1 MAEALQS
8 GHYHIK
14 WTPCSDLPTPM
25 YDAYIAVSHGIIY
38 CTGSCPNIANQH
50 EVYCYDTRSN
60 QWKQLP
66 RSGHRLGVIHMVDD
80 KLTIFG
86 GRDSTTDKRC
96 SKVTTYNNK
105 TNSWYRYFPNM
116 LHNRSKPG
124 VITSHDHVII
134 MGGRSGP
141 DTYLDSIEI
150 MNYHNDMQ
158 WRELSVH
165 LPLSMSGIKPTISGD
180 NIIIVG
186 YGHTTSRYTGC
197 YQIPT
202 EELILSPYHSS
213 SPGAVPM
220 QWKKLSAATHFH
232 TATIPYSN
240 SPVIIGGSNHD
251 GSIPTSDVSLYDIHS
266 NSWMK
271 VQVPETV

>member
-1 MAEALQS
+1 MAVALQS

-25 YDAYIAVSHGIIY
+25 YSAYVAVSDGTIY
-38 CTGSCPNIANQH
+38 CTGTCPNDDNEH

-66 RSGHRLGVIHMVDD
+66 RPGHRLGVIHIVDD
-80 KLTIFG
+80 KLIIFG
-86 GRDSTTDKRC
+86 DRDSTTNTIHN
-96 SKVTTYNNK
+96 KVTTYNSK
-105 TNSWYRYFPNM
+105 TNSWYRFFPNM
-116 LHNRSKPG
+116 LHNRSRPG
-124 VITSHDHVII
+124 VVSSHDHVII
-134 MGGRSGP
+134 MGGVSIS
-141 DTYLDSIEI
+141 DTSLDSIEI

-165 LPLSMSGIKPTISGD
+165 LPRPMFGIKPTISGD

-186 YGHTTSRYTGC
+186 YSTATGHRNGC

-213 SPGAVPM
+213 SPGAVLI
-220 QWKKLSAATHFH
+220 QWKKLSAATHYN
-232 TATIPYSN
+232 TTIYHP
-240 SPVIIGGSNHD
+240 
-251 GSIPTSDVSLYDIHS
+251 LF
-266 NSWMK
+266 
-271 VQVPETV
+271 